1 MRARLFSLAVLA
13 AATLPGA
20 ARAQDLNVITSVALK
35 DEGSTI
41 TLSVKGSKAPNFT
54 TFSMADPPRFVI
66 DLSESRFE
74 GVPEDIVVQDGIVN
88 VVKNLSYGSAATSIA
103 RIMIAFQVDVEP
115 PDVQTNGTILLVRVA
130 KPGAPA
136 VAAARPAAPA
146 PQAAAESAPAAAPAA
161 TSTGGG
167 GGGAAA
173 AGAVGVTAA
182 AAEKDR
188 QAKEQAEAQARAD
201 EQRKAE
207 EAAAAAAAAKAEQD
221 RKAREDADAQ
231 AKAKAAADEQARL
244 EAEAIQREQ
253 AEARARDEAEARKTA
268 EKEGGTKVAAAAPAA
283 PAREEPPPPPPA
295 PAEPVAPVQAPAP
308 TPAPTARLEAGA
320 PSAQLREIGFRQLPG
335 ASRVFVR
342 TSVTPRFTVQ
352 DVGQNTIRVEMEN
365 TRVSRKNDTRFLDTS
380 FFSSA
385 VAMVSPSRRGSTYV
399 VDIKL
404 REKVPYQQKIEG
416 DMLALDFERPAR
428 APAAPPSGSAA
439 GDAAGPDTGPAPG
452 PRDDTAPAAAP
463 AEPARPAEGEPPPSL
478 K

>member
-1 MRARLFSLAVLA
+1 MRARLFSVAVLA

-35 DEGSTI
+35 DEGSTMV
-41 TLSVKGSKAPNFT
+41 LSVKGSKAPNFT

-88 VVKNLSYGSAATSIA
+88 VVKNLSYGSASTSIA

-115 PDVQTNGTILLVRVA
+115 PDVQTSGTTLLVRVT

-136 VAAARPAAPA
+136 VAAKPAAPA
-146 PQAAAESAPAAAPAA
+146 PQAAAQAPPAA
-161 TSTGGG
+161 TTATTGGG
-167 GGGAAA
+167 GGGGAPAGGGGAGAAVAATGAVA
-173 AGAVGVTAA
+173 AGAS
-182 AAEKDR
+182 AEQDR
-188 QAKEQAEAQARAD
+188 KAREQAEAQARAE

-207 EAAAAAAAAKAEQD
+207 EAAAAAKAEED
-221 RKAREDADAQ
+221 RKAREAADAQ
-231 AKAKAAADEQARL
+231 AKAKAEEQARL
-244 EAEAIQREQ
+244 EQEAVAREQ
-253 AEARARDEAEARKTA
+253 AEAKARDEAEARRLA
-268 EKEGGTKVAAAAPAA
+268 EKENPPKVAAAAPAA
-283 PAREEPPPPPPA
+283 AREEPPPPPPVPEA
-295 PAEPVAPVQAPAP
+295 PMAAAP
-308 TPAPTARLEAGA
+308 TPTPTARLEAGA
-320 PSAQLREIGFRQLPG
+320 PSAQLREVGFRQLPS

-352 DVGQNTIRVEMEN
+352 DVGQNTIRVELEN
-365 TRVSRKNDTRFLDTS
+365 TRVSRRNDTRFLDTS

-385 VAMVSPSRRGSTYV
+385 VAMVTPSRRGSTYV

-428 APAAPPSGSAA
+428 APAAPASGSAA
-439 GDAAGPDTGPAPG
+439 GDTTSPDGGPAPG
-452 PRDDTAPAAAP
+452 PRDDTAPAPAP
-463 AEPARPAEGEPPPSL
+463 AEGARPAEGEPPPTL